1 MNPKTEKYIT
11 KTPVICLIAGI
22 CSFLWGSAF
31 PCIKIGYD
39 LFDINAE
46 NTATQILFAGIRFTI
61 AGVLAV
67 VFGCISKRKLLLP
80 KKDDILPICNLS
92 LFQTILQYFF
102 FYIGLA
108 NTSGVKASVILGA
121 NVFIA
126 IIIAALIFRSEK
138 ITIQKTLGS
147 IIGFSGIVLIN
158 MNGLSFNSGMKL
170 NGEGFILMST
180 VAYAFSSG
188 LMKRYSEKHDT
199 ALLSG
204 YQFIFGGIVMTVA
217 GLIFGGRLSVV
228 TFPGILMLIYLA
240 FVSAAA
246 YSLWSMLLK
255 YNDVSSVAVFGF
267 MNPMFGFILS
277 AILLNETSEA
287 SGIQAVSAI
296 ILVCIGIFIVNMK
309 KRKRKLEDS
318 NNI

>member
-1 MNPKTEKYIT
+1 MVTEMKINIT
-11 KTPVICLIAGI
+11 KHLTKKYVICLIAGV

-31 PCIKIGYD
+31 PCIKIGYE
-39 LFDINAE
+39 LFAISADD
-46 NTATQILFAGIRFTI
+46 TASQILFAGIRFTL
-61 AGVLAV
+61 AGIMSVI
-67 VFGCISKRKLLLP
+67 FGSISEKKLIMP
-80 KKDDILPICNLS
+80 KKRDILPVCNLS

-126 IIIAALIFRSEK
+126 IIIAALVFRSEK
-138 ITIQKTLGS
+138 ITVQKAIGS
-147 IIGFSGIVLIN
+147 IIGFSGVILIN
-158 MNGLSFNSGMKL
+158 MNGLSFDTGMKFT
-170 NGEGFILMST
+170 GEGFILVST

-188 LMKRYSEKHDT
+188 LMKQYSRTHNT

-204 YQFIFGGIVMTVA
+204 YQFIFGGILMTAA
-217 GLIFGGRLSVV
+217 GMIFGGNLPVITSQGIGMLVYLS
-228 TFPGILMLIYLA
+228 

-246 YSLWSMLLK
+246 YLMWSTLLK

-277 AILLNETSEA
+277 SLLLNEKSEA
-287 SGIQAVSAI
+287 SGLQAIAAI
-296 ILVCIGIFIVNMK
+296 TLVCIGILTVNI
-309 KRKRKLEDS
+309 KRQRTLED
-318 NNI
+318 